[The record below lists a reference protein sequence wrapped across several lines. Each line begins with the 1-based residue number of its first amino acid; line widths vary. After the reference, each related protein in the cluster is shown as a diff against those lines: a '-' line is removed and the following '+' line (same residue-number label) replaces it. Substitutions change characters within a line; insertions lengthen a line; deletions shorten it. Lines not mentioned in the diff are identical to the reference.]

1 MYFVLYQ
8 DCKWYTTLHNYERHT
23 DVRGQ
28 TILEKKIIHDFV
40 YSQAIAFTN
49 HSITR
54 PGNIVKKEN
63 IHEIA
68 RHKFLIHGNA
78 KIC

>member
-1 MYFVLYQ
+1 M
-8 DCKWYTTLHNYERHT
+8 DTITNA

-28 TILEKKIIHDFV
+28 KILEKKIIHDFV

>member
-1 MYFVLYQ
+1 M
-8 DCKWYTTLHNYERHT
+8 
-23 DVRGQ
+23 RGQ
-28 TILEKKIIHDFV
+28 KILEKKIIHDFV
-40 YSQAIAFTN
+40 YTQAMAFTN

-68 RHKFLIHGNA
+68 RYKFLFQGNA
-78 KIC
+78 